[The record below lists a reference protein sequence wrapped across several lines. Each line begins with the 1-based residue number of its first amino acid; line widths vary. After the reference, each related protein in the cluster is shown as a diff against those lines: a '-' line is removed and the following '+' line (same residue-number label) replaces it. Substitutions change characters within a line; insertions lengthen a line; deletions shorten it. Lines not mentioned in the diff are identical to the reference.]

1 MNKTQI
7 YFLKNQEILTMVCK
21 FIFRKINLL
30 IVISL
35 IFLSNNYAFSKIIYD
50 RNNIIISN
58 IELTRYQE
66 LYYQV
71 NKTKL
76 KDVYAIKKLVLLK
89 KTINKL
95 EINEPEVIKNLDITI
110 LNEFGEEIFKN
121 KIQLDFVRYLKIR
134 NQFIIDYYNN
144 TLDVNDF
151 KKLVSSFTEFNI
163 PISNNNCLTIIKV
176 IDVKENENF
185 VENLFENFLSKQKD
199 IEITID
205 RKKYNVCINENDYK
219 VIENQLIK
227 YIELNTLDEFNKFIY
242 ED

>member
-1 MNKTQI
+1 MNKALI
-7 YFLKNQEILTMVCK
+7 FFWKNQEILTMAFK

-30 IVISL
+30 IIISL

-71 NKTKL
+71 NKIKL

-95 EINEPEVIKNLDITI
+95 EINEPEVIKNLDIII

-134 NQFIIDYYNN
+134 NKFIIDYYNN

-163 PISNNNCLTIIKV
+163 PI
-176 IDVKENENF
+176 
-185 VENLFENFLSKQKD
+185 LS
-199 IEITID
+199 
-205 RKKYNVCINENDYK
+205 
-219 VIENQLIK
+219 LIH
-227 YIELNTLDEFNKFIY
+227 I
-242 ED
+242 